1 MHCDLSAAVGSCCP
15 EHKLPS
21 GCWISSDLRG
31 ISQHSC
37 DRSTKG
43 RWRQCFLLL
52 QAEAAKAFG
61 SWSCGSLPP
70 KRHKQ
75 RQLQDFAELRTLV
88 GSNLEELAPGQH
100 RARREVHTPREITF
114 LQSSVL
120 ASSATLRMKRGLG
133 HRLRPARL
141 QRLLTAVESWEP
153 RT

>member
-15 EHKLPS
+15 EHQLPS
-21 GCWISSDLRG
+21 GSWISSDLHG
-31 ISQHSC
+31 ISNHC
-37 DRSTKG
+37 RDRSMKG
-43 RWRQCFLLL
+43 RWRQCFFLL

-70 KRHKQ
+70 ERHKQ
-75 RQLQDFAELRTLV
+75 RQLQDVAELRTSV

-100 RARREVHTPREITF
+100 RARREVHARREITF

-133 HRLRPARL
+133 RRIVG
-141 QRLLTAVESWEP
+141 TKNIV
-153 RT
+153 T